1 MKDAQTK
8 SEDLKVY
15 LDFFLSIVVSF
26 LNKKF
31 FNDESYSKNS
41 FVHLLCLKIFANEIV
56 YNFQTF

>member
-15 LDFFLSIVVSF
+15 LDFFLSIVVSL

-41 FVHLLCLKIFANEIV
+41 LVHLLFLKNFANEIV
-56 YNFQTF
+56 YHFLIF